1 MNDEQLLRYSRHLLL
16 EEIDVAGQEKLLSSH
31 VLVIGA
37 GGLGS
42 AAAPYLAA
50 AGVGH
55 ITLMDHDAVELTN
68 LQRQIMHTES
78 SIGKSKVDSGKDF
91 LQRLN
96 SSIQIETIQAKASS
110 SLLDELLHSVNIVL
124 DCTDNFLTRH
134 LINASCVKHQIPL
147 VSGSALKFDGQIS
160 VFDPRNPDSP
170 CYACIF
176 SPDEQFEEVSCSS
189 MGIFSPLV
197 GIIGAMQAAQAL
209 QVLIGFGNSLVG
221 RMLLWNGRNTQI
233 DEIRISRNSAC
244 SVCGQ
249 AHYELRQQSL

>member
-16 EEIDVAGQEKLLSSH
+16 EEIDVVGQEKLLNAH

-50 AGVGH
+50 AGVGR

-68 LQRQIMHTES
+68 LQRQIMHAES
-78 SIGKSKVDSGKDF
+78 SVGKSKVASGKEF
-91 LQRLN
+91 LERLN
-96 SSIQIETIQAKASS
+96 STIQIETIQAKATS
-110 SLLDELLHSVNIVL
+110 SLLDELLPSVDVVL
-124 DCTDNFLTRH
+124 DCTDNFSTRH
-134 LINASCVKHQIPL
+134 LINTACVKNKTPL
-147 VSGSALKFDGQIS
+147 VSGSALKFDGQVS
-160 VFDPRNPDSP
+160 VFDPRNPKSP

-209 QVLIGFGNSLVG
+209 QVLIGFGETLVG
-221 RMLLWNGRNTQI
+221 RMLLWNGRTTQI
-233 DEIRISRNSAC
+233 DEIRISRNDEC
-244 SVCGQ
+244 SVCGS
-249 AHYELRQQSL
+249 AH

>member
-16 EEIDVAGQEKLLSSH
+16 EEIDVAGQEKLLSAR

-55 ITLMDHDAVELTN
+55 ITLMDHDSVELTN
-68 LQRQIMHTES
+68 LQRQIMHAES
-78 SIGKSKVDSGKDF
+78 SIGKSKVASGKEF
-91 LQRLN
+91 LERLN
-96 SSIQIETIQAKASS
+96 STIQIETIQAKATST
-110 SLLDELLHSVNIVL
+110 LLDELLPSVDIVL
-124 DCTDNFLTRH
+124 DCTDNFSTRH
-134 LINASCVKHQIPL
+134 LINAACFKNKTPL
-147 VSGSALKFDGQIS
+147 ISGSALKFDGQVS
-160 VFDPRNPDSP
+160 VFDPRNSSSP

-176 SPDEQFEEVSCSS
+176 SPDEEFEEVSCSS

-209 QVLIGFGNSLVG
+209 QVLIGFGEPLVG
-221 RMLLWNGRNTQI
+221 RMLLWNGRTTQI
-233 DEIRISRNSAC
+233 DEIRISRNSEC
-244 SVCGQ
+244 PVCG
-249 AHYELRQQSL
+249 ASRQ

>member
-16 EEIDVAGQEKLLSSH
+16 EEIDVAGQERLLGSH
-31 VLVIGA
+31 ALVIGA

-55 ITLMDHDAVELTN
+55 ITLIDNDEVELTN
-68 LQRQIMHTES
+68 LQRQIMHAER
-78 SIGKSKVDSGKDF
+78 SIGKSKVASGKAF

-96 SSIQIETIQAKASS
+96 SSIQIETIQAKATA
-110 SLLDELLHSVNIVL
+110 SLLDELLPSVDIVL
-124 DCTDNFLTRH
+124 DCTDNFSTRH
-134 LINASCVKHQIPL
+134 MINAACVQHQTPL
-147 VSGSALKFDGQIS
+147 VSGSALKLDGQVS
-160 VFDPRNPDSP
+160 VFDPRNAKSP

-176 SPDEQFEEVSCSS
+176 SPDEQFEEVSCAT

-209 QVLIGFGNSLVG
+209 QVLIGFGEPLVG
-221 RMLLWNGRNTQI
+221 RLMLWNGRTTQI
-233 DEIRISRNSAC
+233 DEIRISRNTEC
-244 SVCGQ
+244 SVCGK
-249 AHYELRQQSL
+249 AH

>member
-16 EEIDVAGQEKLLSSH
+16 DEIDVAGQEKLLHSH

-42 AAAPYLAA
+42 AAAPYLAS

-55 ITLMDHDAVELTN
+55 ITLMDHDEVELTN

-78 SIGKSKVDSGKDF
+78 SIGKSKVASGKEF

-96 SSIQIETIQAKASS
+96 SSIQIETIQAKATA
-110 SLLDELLHSVNIVL
+110 SLLDEILPSVDVVL
-124 DCTDNFLTRH
+124 DCTDNFSTRH
-134 LINASCVKHQIPL
+134 LINAACVKHQIPL
-147 VSGSALKFDGQIS
+147 VSGSALKFDGQVS
-160 VFDPRNPDSP
+160 VFDSRHSGSP

-176 SPDEQFEEVSCSS
+176 SPDEAFEEVSCSS

-209 QVLIGFGNSLVG
+209 QVLIGFGESLVG
-221 RMLLWNGRNTQI
+221 RMLLWNGRTTQI
-233 DEIRISRNSAC
+233 DEIRISRNADC
-244 SVCGQ
+244 SVCGTS
-249 AHYELRQQSL
+249 H

>member
-16 EEIDVAGQEKLLSSH
+16 EEIDVVGQEQLLNAH
-31 VLVIGA
+31 ALVIGA

-50 AGVGH
+50 AGVGN

-68 LQRQIMHTES
+68 LQRQIMHAES
-78 SIGKSKVDSGKDF
+78 SIGKSKVSSGKEF
-91 LQRLN
+91 LQGLN
-96 SSIQIETIQAKASS
+96 SSIQVDTIQAKATA
-110 SLLDELLHSVNIVL
+110 SLLDELLPSVDIVL
-124 DCTDNFLTRH
+124 DCTDNFSTRH
-134 LINASCVKHQIPL
+134 LINAACVKNKIPL
-147 VSGSALKFDGQIS
+147 VSGSALKFDGQVS
-160 VFDPRNPDSP
+160 VFDPRNPSSP

-209 QVLIGFGNSLVG
+209 QLLIGFGEPLVG
-221 RMLLWNGRNTQI
+221 RMLLWNGRTTQI
-233 DEIRISRNSAC
+233 DEIRISRNSEC
-244 SVCGQ
+244 SVCSSN
-249 AHYELRQQSL
+249 H